1 MPHVFDNID
10 WNNKTLGRIQ
20 THHTNSILVQK
31 YDLAENLSNVS
42 LDADYNFQREN
53 QRSYKGST
61 PVLPNFYLKRGSA
74 KHLKYPPVKNR
85 EECIKSSLYLLV

>member
-10 WNNKTLGRIQ
+10 WNNKILDRIQ
-20 THHTNSILVQK
+20 THTNSILVQK

-42 LDADYNFQREN
+42 LDADYNFQRKN

-61 PVLPNFYLKRGSA
+61 HVLPNFYLKRGSA
-74 KHLKYPPVKNR
+74 KRLKYTSVKNR